1 MAMLED
7 EDCDGVTDV
16 ARKKERATIE
26 ETIAATDRAIA
37 EKERELAEARANG
50 GGVSADLEEHQAR
63 LAAFDADEAIVAERE
78 KLAQLQA
85 EWEEKLR
92 AAELEID
99 QADQEAGD
107 RQEEQQPRI
116 LEPQQGRP
124 CCGRRAAGRLRV
136 SRGQS
141 GSPRDP
147 DAARSPAGPAAGP
160 PVTPIRPNPPM
171 ITPPVT
177 RPVTRGGTARG
188 RPVTGRGS
196 LVSDG
201 RRTVAGGRVRA
212 AAAPLCGRGRVT
224 CSPVAELHGPDEARL
239 AGSLILAESPSAASA
254 ALLGPPSQFVPQGA
268 AGSKCVAARRARRLL
283 GPPQGWPGRPRR
295 PKSSRGA

>member
-1 MAMLED
+1 MTPPPPPPPGCLESPHGS
-7 EDCDGVTDV
+7 ESRPGIP
-16 ARKKERATIE
+16 AR
-26 ETIAATDRAIA
+26 
-37 EKERELAEARANG
+37 
-50 GGVSADLEEHQAR
+50 Q
-63 LAAFDADEAIVAERE
+63 
-78 KLAQLQA
+78 
-85 EWEEKLR
+85 
-92 AAELEID
+92 
-99 QADQEAGD
+99 
-107 RQEEQQPRI
+107 RI
-116 LEPQQGRP
+116 TAGRP
-124 CCGRRAAGRLRV
+124 ATREGADTRRRRKQPASAPGAARTRTSSVRRAAGRLRV